1 MASLRRILELWALY
15 ARLDILFI
23 WRAPGKAVAYYA
35 SDLVIG
41 AAAVTATFLLAER
54 FDGIG
59 AWSRLQVIF
68 LLGYALVVRGA
79 INLFF
84 NFNVAHI
91 SRRIGRGQLDHVL
104 VQPQPMWMVLV
115 TEGFAPVSG
124 GGMLAPGAV
133 LVVWSVGQLGLE
145 VTPGWLTMFA
155 LYLVSSVAIIMA
167 FDYAWASVAFWAPRA
182 AEEINSSTWRLM
194 TELNQFPLDGL
205 PSIALIGLVTVVPAG
220 LVAWLPSRTLL
231 DVGGEWWAWLAPVL
245 GAAVIS
251 AVALLVF
258 ARGMRHYADTGSA
271 RYLPYGHRN

>member
-1 MASLRRILELWALY
+1 VASLRRILELWALY
-15 ARLDILFI
+15 TRLDILFV
-23 WRAPGKAVAYYA
+23 WRDPGKAIAYYA

-41 AAAVTATFLLAER
+41 VAAVTATFLLAQR

-59 AWSRLQVIF
+59 AWSRHQVIF
-68 LLGYALVVRGA
+68 LLGYALLVRGC
-79 INLFF
+79 INTLF
-84 NFNVAHI
+84 NFNVAQI

-104 VQPQPMWMVLV
+104 VQPQPMWMVLL

-133 LVVWSVGQLGLE
+133 LVVWSVGQLGIE
-145 VTPGWLTMFA
+145 ISPGWLAVFA
-155 LYLVSSVAIIMA
+155 LYLVSSVTIIMA

-205 PSIALIGLVTVVPAG
+205 SSMALMALVTVVPVG
-220 LVAWLPSRTLL
+220 LVAWLPSRALL
-231 DVGGEWWAWLAPVL
+231 TVGFEWWTALAPVL
-245 GAAVIS
+245 GAALIS
-251 AVALLVF
+251 TVALF
-258 ARGMRHYADTGSA
+258 IFTRGLRHYADTGSA